1 MPKPRIAIVGAGII
15 GCLIARELAARYPGA
30 PITVLDRDAVG
41 AGASRRSAGLHLPR
55 GSSARIRRMS
65 ADSHAYYADLKR
77 AHPGLP
83 IHPIRA
89 TVIADN
95 TRIENYLPE
104 ARPTPAPKAN
114 ETTTWHITGAHHTDV
129 PALAQALATQLRPQ
143 VTFAEGAAVTGL
155 TQAPDSITLTTSTG
169 ARLTIDQVILAPG
182 PWLTAPAWRDLLAPL
197 ALRVKR
203 VAALHID
210 KQPTP
215 ADEVVLF
222 DTEDAFL
229 LPLPHRGHWLFSY
242 PSQEWDVEPDQ
253 EAGLEDKEFA
263 QALDCLRRCSP
274 TLADACH
281 GGRVFCDAYSPA
293 REPVVRALDPA
304 GRIVFAGAASG
315 SGYRLAPAIAAQTAA
330 LVQQGAPGDRQ
341 HL

>member
-1 MPKPRIAIVGAGII
+1 VGAGII

-30 PITVLDRDAVG
+30 PITVLDRDAIG

-55 GSSARIRRMS
+55 GSTARIRRMS

-77 AHPGLP
+77 AHPSLP

-89 TVIADN
+89 TVKASQ
-95 TRIENYLPE
+95 IENYLPE
-104 ARPTPAPKAN
+104 AEPRPTPAPKPG
-114 ETTTWHITGAHHTDV
+114 TTTWHITGVHHTDV
-129 PALAQALATQLRPQ
+129 PALARALASQLRPQ
-143 VTFAEGAAVTGL
+143 VTFAEGTAVTNL

-222 DTEDAFL
+222 DPEDAFL

-253 EAGLEDKEFA
+253 QTSLEDKEFA

-281 GGRVFCDAYSPA
+281 GGRVFCDAYSPT